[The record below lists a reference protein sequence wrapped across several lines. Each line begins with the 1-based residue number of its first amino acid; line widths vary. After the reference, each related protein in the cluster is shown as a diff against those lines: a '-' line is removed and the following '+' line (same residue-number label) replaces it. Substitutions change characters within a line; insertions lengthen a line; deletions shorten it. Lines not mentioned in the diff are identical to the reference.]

1 MISLY
6 PSQAPQEGSKA
17 PAPAGPIRL
26 YAATAPASALP
37 PSAPPNLNNQ
47 PLLAPSLA
55 PKTSAAAASSLP
67 VAPSAG
73 FNSPNPEKTL
83 QTISLPSSMPSK
95 SGGDGSIIRQAT
107 PAEASAMPTISPVD
121 TIKNAEKSQEDLA
134 SQADEFDAT
143 GKGPAPLPG
152 QENYA
157 PGKNIYLP
165 GGGTVR
171 SDNGPLSSVTKSAVE
186 FPERIFNT
194 VKDAVRVVTGNAP
207 DDNRVPDFENATANT
222 FKGLISSGVNPGLAA
237 LAAIAQGTFQ
247 GTLDASV
254 IEGLLGSGAEAAL
267 RASAPD
273 LEHVSAWNL
282 LDKPTTAEQAEAN
295 YKTLSHEF
303 HPDKPTGSADVQA
316 KLNDAIAQ
324 IREHGIP
331 SDVKMTINKM
341 LSKVS
346 PDAAAKAEDII
357 NKAREANK
365 APTLTLPAASETAPV
380 TASLPPQPATEPVIP
395 ASTEPVAP
403 SGNLPVVTTPKSA
416 IPVQN
421 SSVVDLSPSLTKPVS
436 DVVPPARARGPLD
449 AFIEKYNRGTP
460 VQDVTPPAIKE
471 APITNGIKTTKPIEQ
486 SAISPGAPDPKIKNT
501 QNAIASKSSV
511 PMTTNSYGKLIP
523 QTSVSLPKSEPAAV
537 AQPVKLPSET
547 SIASKEGVSK
557 IGQSIAQKAKD
568 ADLPE
573 IKETAKF
580 ETMKVKDQAEQA
592 KSLRENNMD
601 NFRSIIRGEAPLPEG
616 VKGQAVIN
624 EMEAHLKEH
633 PSADLA
639 YELANSPLVT
649 AGSEAAQEMRLMAE
663 REPDSAMAR
672 IQEIKSN
679 MIKKAGGTE
688 KVAVART
695 KMVKELK
702 AATEKISLTKEELSW
717 DRFLTSIQC

>member
-17 PAPAGPIRL
+17 PAAAGPIRL
-26 YAATAPASALP
+26 YAAAAPASALP
-37 PSAPPNLNNQ
+37 AAKPSVANLNGA
-47 PLLAPSLA
+47 PLLAPGA
-55 PKTSAAAASSLP
+55 TGDQKPASTLP
-67 VAPSAG
+67 IAPSAAG
-73 FNSPNPEKTL
+73 GSPVPEKTL
-83 QTISLPSSMPSK
+83 ENINVPGSQPK
-95 SGGDGSIIRQAT
+95 GSGAPAGDGSIIRQAT

-121 TIKNAEKSQEDLA
+121 TIKNAEKSQEDFA
-134 SQADEFDAT
+134 SQADEFAAT

-157 PGKNIYLP
+157 PGKNIYFP

-171 SDNGPLSSVTKSAVE
+171 SDNGPLSSVTKSVVE

-194 VKDAVRVVTGNAP
+194 VKDAVRVVTGNTP

-273 LEHVSAWNL
+273 LEHISAWNL

-346 PDAAAKAEDII
+346 PDAAAKAEDIL

-365 APTLTLPAASETAPV
+365 APSLNLPAAGETTPKTPV
-380 TASLPPQPATEPVIP
+380 TANIEPKAPTESPIP
-395 ASTEPVAP
+395 APVEPVAP
-403 SGNLPVVTTPKSA
+403 SNNLPAATAPKPV

-421 SSVVDLSPSLTKPVS
+421 SPVVDLAPKLVRPV
-436 DVVPPARARGPLD
+436 DDIVPPPYKPSMQD
-449 AFIEKYNRGTP
+449 TIIEKLSKPKPGIP
-460 VQDVTPPAIKE
+460 VKDIS
-471 APITNGIKTTKPIEQ
+471 APVKPIENTKPEIVK
-486 SAISPGAPDPKIKNT
+486 AEKVPKIKNT
-501 QNAIASKSSV
+501 QKAIASKSSV

-537 AQPVKLPSET
+537 AQSVKLPSET
-547 SIASKEGVSK
+547 SIAPKEGVSK

-568 ADLPE
+568 AGLPE

-592 KSLRENNMD
+592 KSLRENNID

-688 KVAVART
+688 KLTKARLAD
-695 KMVKELK
+695 KKEITT
-702 AATEKISLTKEELSW
+702 ATEKIHLSTEDLSW
-717 DRFLTSIQC
+717 NKFLTSIEC

>member
-26 YAATAPASALP
+26 YDEQPAAPAAK
-37 PSAPPNLNNQ
+37 PSMSNLNGA
-47 PLLAPSLA
+47 PLLAP
-55 PKTSAAAASSLP
+55 AAAKTEAPASTLP
-67 VAPSAG
+67 IAPAAA
-73 FNSPNPEKTL
+73 FNSPVPEKTL
-83 QTISLPSSMPSK
+83 GNIRLPSATPAPAAP
-95 SGGDGSIIRQAT
+95 GAPAGDGSIIRQAT
-107 PAEASAMPTISPVD
+107 PAEASAMPKISPAD

-134 SQADEFDAT
+134 SQADEFNAT
-143 GKGPAPLPG
+143 GKGSAPLPG

-171 SDNGPLSSVTKSAVE
+171 SDNGPLSSVTKSVVE
-186 FPERIFNT
+186 FPERMFNT
-194 VKDAVRVVTGNAP
+194 VKDAVRAVTGNAP
-207 DDNRVPDFENATANT
+207 DNNRVPDFENATANT
-222 FKGLISSGVNPGLAA
+222 FKGLISSGVSPGLAA

-247 GTLDASV
+247 GTLDVSV

-273 LEHVSAWNL
+273 LEHISAWNL
-282 LDKPTTAEQAEAN
+282 LDKPTTAEEAEAN

-316 KLNDAIAQ
+316 KLNNAIAQ
-324 IREHGIP
+324 IRENGIP
-331 SDVKMTINKM
+331 SDVKMMINKM

-346 PDAAAKAEDII
+346 PDAAAKAEDVL

-365 APTLTLPAASETAPV
+365 APSLNLPAAGETTPETPV
-380 TASLPPQPATEPVIP
+380 TANIEPKAPTESPIP
-395 ASTEPVAP
+395 APVEPVAP
-403 SGNLPVVTTPKSA
+403 SGNLPAATVPKPV

-421 SSVVDLSPSLTKPVS
+421 SPVVDLAPKLVRPV
-436 DVVPPARARGPLD
+436 DDIVPPVNKPSMQDTILQNLSKPKPG
-449 AFIEKYNRGTP
+449 IP
-460 VQDVTPPAIKE
+460 VKDIS
-471 APITNGIKTTKPIEQ
+471 APVKPIENTKPEIVKAEKV
-486 SAISPGAPDPKIKNT
+486 SKIKSVGKT
-501 QNAIASKSSV
+501 IIPKTEASGIAKV
-511 PMTTNSYGKLIP
+511 
-523 QTSVSLPKSEPAAV
+523 QTSAPAAV
-537 AQPVKLPSET
+537 KPEPVKLPSET
-547 SIASKEGVSK
+547 SITPKEGVSK

-568 ADLPE
+568 AGLPE

-616 VKGQAVIN
+616 VKGQAIIN
-624 EMEAHLKEH
+624 EMETHIKEN

-702 AATEKISLTKEELSW
+702 AATEKVHLTKEELSW